1 MARVEHAK
9 VWAGLSEIGLR
20 DMPGPLAIG
29 SYGLAP
35 AARSLQEGEH
45 WALETVV
52 NLSSN
57 VQPVE
62 IDKEEFYWK
71 QALVSEEQRH
81 CHL

>member
-20 DMPGPLAIG
+20 DMPGPQEIG

-45 WALETVV
+45 WGL
-52 NLSSN
+52 
-57 VQPVE
+57 
-62 IDKEEFYWK
+62 
-71 QALVSEEQRH
+71 
-81 CHL
+81 